1 MSVYIYIYIYILNSL
16 WGGSQ
21 RKPIGSLAL
30 FQVHRATRYSFVSDM
45 LTQSNKGPDF
55 EMGGNRSH
63 GKHGSSEGLSEEDAS
78 LSHALKGRKSEH
90 MLSD

>member
-1 MSVYIYIYIYILNSL
+1 MNSL

-78 LSHALKGRKSEH
+78 LSHIYLLIYLFILIYVTRISA
-90 MLSD
+90 